1 MDNKA
6 TSSSPRIIPRPEHT
20 ISRANISEQA
30 RKVLYRLH
38 DAGYAAFLVGG
49 GVRDILLGLRPK
61 DFDVATNAT
70 PEQVKDLFRN
80 CRLIGRRFRLAH
92 VFFGRDIIEVATFRG
107 HHSQAEHV
115 EDGLMHEG
123 MLLRDNVYGT
133 LEEDAWRRDF
143 SVNALYYNIAD
154 FSLVDYTD
162 GMSDLQQQRL
172 RMIGDPMVRCQED
185 PVRMLRAI
193 RFAAKLGFSL
203 DDSVVHAIEQH
214 RTRLQ
219 AVPPARLFDE
229 LLKLFLKGHA
239 LRTYELLRQYN
250 LLAVLFPAVDHLL
263 KQADAF
269 ADQFIRQALINT
281 DQRIAQEKP
290 VNPAFLFAAML
301 WGPLLHAVNVLR
313 QQKMSPIQAMQVASG
328 DVLEEQAQVIALPKR
343 FRLPIREIWAG
354 QSRLEKRQGRRAHWF
369 MEQPRFRAAYDFLL
383 LRQQAG
389 ETGLEEICEW
399 WTHFQTANEHERK
412 QMTQTRR
419 HPSHKP
425 PKLPDTNE
433 A

>member
-1 MDNKA
+1 MDNQA
-6 TSSSPRIIPRPEHT
+6 TPCSPRIISRSEHT

-38 DAGYAAFLVGG
+38 DAGYAAYLVGG
-49 GVRDILLGLRPK
+49 GVRDLLLGLRPK
-61 DFDVATNAT
+61 DFDIATNAT

-107 HHSQAEHV
+107 HHSQTDDV
-115 EDGLMHEG
+115 EDGLVHEG

-154 FSLVDYTD
+154 FSLVDFTE
-162 GMSDLQQQRL
+162 GMADLQQQRL
-172 RMIGDPMVRCQED
+172 RMIGDPLVRCQED

-193 RFAAKLGFSL
+193 RFAAKLGFTL
-203 DDSVVHAIEQH
+203 DADVVHAIEQS

-250 LLAVLFPAVDHLL
+250 LLGVLFPEVDQLL
-263 KQADAF
+263 KHGDPF
-269 ADQFIRQALINT
+269 HDEFIRQALINT
-281 DQRIAQEKP
+281 DQRIALDKP
-290 VNPAFLFAAML
+290 VTPAFLFAAML
-301 WGPLLHAVNVLR
+301 WGPLLHAVAVLR
-313 QQKMSPIQAMQVASG
+313 AQSMSPIQAMQVASG
-328 DVLEEQAQVIALPKR
+328 DVLEVQARVIALPKR
-343 FRLPIREIWAG
+343 YRLPIREIWAG

-389 ETGLEEICEW
+389 EKGLDEICEW
-399 WTHFQTANEHERK
+399 WTHFQTANEQERK
-412 QMTQTRR
+412 HMTQSQR
-419 HPSHKP
+419 HPP
-425 PKLPDTNE
+425 RLPKRPDTNE

>member
-6 TSSSPRIIPRPEHT
+6 TPSSPRIIPRSEHT

-38 DAGYAAFLVGG
+38 DAGYAAYLVGG
-49 GVRDILLGLRPK
+49 GVRDLLLGLRPK

-162 GMSDLQQQRL
+162 GMTDLQQSRL
-172 RMIGDPMVRCQED
+172 RMIGDPLIRCQED

-203 DDSVVHAIEQH
+203 DDAVVQAIEQH

-263 KQADAF
+263 KHGEVLP
-269 ADQFIRQALINT
+269 DQFIRQALINT
-281 DQRIAQEKP
+281 DQRIALEKP

-301 WGPLLHAVNVLR
+301 WGPLLHAVAVLH

-328 DVLEEQAQVIALPKR
+328 DVLEEQARVIALPKR

-389 ETGLEEICEW
+389 EAGLDEICEW
-399 WTHFQTANEHERK
+399 WTHFQSANEHERK
-412 QMTQTRR
+412 QMTQLQR
-419 HPSHKP
+419 HPSRKP
-425 PKLPDTNE
+425 KRPDTDE